1 MCASHHT
8 RPSLIPLKIFLRWKV
23 YDRNPY
29 AQENLIQSMDAAC
42 DNIGV
47 EAIQGWIRHAKG
59 FFPRCLARDRI
70 ACDVDE
76 ALWPDHAQRHDA
88 EAEWFQDIACYPSA
102 AYFVCDYIYMCAGLC
117 KYFII
122 NIISPLLC
130 PECSVLHLSL

>member
-1 MCASHHT
+1 MCLPPYSSFLNPT
-8 RPSLIPLKIFLRWKV
+8 EDIFSAWRWKV

-59 FFPRCLARDRI
+59 FFPHCLARDRI

-76 ALWPDHAQRHDA
+76 VLWPDHAQRHDA
-88 EAEWFQDIACYPSA
+88 EAE
-102 AYFVCDYIYMCAGLC
+102 
-117 KYFII
+117 
-122 NIISPLLC
+122 
-130 PECSVLHLSL
+130 